1 MNRNIPARLISSAAA
16 VALGI
21 AFAGAASAAEPVS
34 LKGDVQVEKVVTEN
48 GAAKTV
54 LAPPTTVVPGDRL
67 LFTTRYSNDG
77 DKPVDNFVVT
87 NPLPAPVRLAA
98 DEGGYEVSVDGGKT
112 FGKLAALT
120 VADAAGTRRAAQLED
135 VTHIRWTLAHLAPR
149 AAGALEYHAVV
160 R

>member
-1 MNRNIPARLISSAAA
+1 MNRNILASVAAL
-16 VALGI
+16 ALGLSL
-21 AFAGAASAAEPVS
+21 AGTASAAEPVS
-34 LKGDVQVEKVVTEN
+34 LKGDVQVEKLVTEN
-48 GAAKTV
+48 GATKTV
-54 LAPPTTVVPGDRL
+54 LTPPSSVVPGDRL

-98 DEGGYEVSVDGGKT
+98 EDSGFEVSVDGGKS
-112 FGKLAALT
+112 FGKIASLT

>member
-1 MNRNIPARLISSAAA
+1 MNRHLPASLSALA
-16 VALGI
+16 VSLALSV
-21 AFAGAASAAEPVS
+21 AASAAEPVS
-34 LKGDVQVEKVVTEN
+34 LKGDVQVERTVTAN
-48 GAAKTV
+48 GTTKTV

-77 DKPVDNFVVT
+77 DKPVDSFVVT

-98 DEGGYEVSVDGGKT
+98 EEAGYEVSVDGGRT
-112 FGKLAALT
+112 FGRLAALT
-120 VADAAGTRRAAQLED
+120 VADAAGVRRAAQLED

-149 AAGALEYHAVV
+149 ASGALEYHAVV

>member
-1 MNRNIPARLISSAAA
+1 MNRHLPASLSALAFGL
-16 VALGI
+16 ALS
-21 AFAGAASAAEPVS
+21 GAASAAEPVS
-34 LKGDVQVEKVVTEN
+34 LKGDVQVERTVTAN
-48 GAAKTV
+48 GTGKTV
-54 LAPPTTVVPGDRL
+54 LAAPTTVVPGDRL

-98 DEGGYEVSVDGGKT
+98 EEAGCEVSVDGGRT

-120 VADAAGTRRAAQLED
+120 VADAAGMRRAAQLED

-149 AAGALEYHAVV
+149 GSGALEYHAVV

>member
-1 MNRNIPARLISSAAA
+1 MNRNILASAAA
-16 VALGI
+16 LALGL
-21 AFAGAASAAEPVS
+21 ALAGPAMAAEPVS
-34 LKGDVQVEKVVTEN
+34 LKGDVQVEKTVTEN
-48 GAAKTV
+48 GATKTV

-98 DEGGYEVSVDGGKT
+98 DEGGYDVSVDGGKS
-112 FGKLAALT
+112 FGKLATLT
-120 VADAAGTRRAAQLED
+120 VADTAGARRAAQPED
-135 VTHIRWTLAHLAPR
+135 VTHIRWTLAHLAPH